1 MSKKK
6 KTQNKQETSMSPEK
20 YIRTKVRSLEIGKC
34 YKTDTINDEGLIYV
48 VVTRNHNG
56 GKRSVG
62 AFLIDKYC
70 LGVKNAFCK
79 LRLDDYD
86 YEDFLA
92 HLSSQAELEE
102 ISYDE
107 AHNLVY
113 GAIAF
118 AEDAGIEPDA
128 HFSLAKYF
136 LEEDTDDIPLIEY
149 EFGKDGKHFLVA
161 NDNLELSK
169 YLPILNENIPGQFKF
184 MVMGN
189 VDNKDFYPKKRTT
202 EEIWGQPYTYKHP
215 EYPKELNLEN
225 PELLDI
231 MANPKNADYLTDEL
245 IDKVLAM
252 PRESTRR
259 DLEQILL
266 YSIGQSCDG
275 ITEEM
280 EKNEFS
286 AVVGNCIILL
296 GEVGNSTSSLDAV
309 LETMRQDDEF
319 LEYHICDLGDE
330 ILVPAIY
337 KLGKNSLDRLMEFMK
352 ESGFINFEKCYIGSA
367 LEELVQRNADRRE
380 EVEKWFKKFFE
391 AVVADYPKID
401 YTNASL
407 NDMLISSAI
416 SLHFTGL
423 LPVIKQMYD
432 LPDIIDISGCGS
444 FSTVK
449 RDISDPE
456 YDCYTPVILDVHET
470 YHRLKEFAEKNRQ

>member
-6 KTQNKQETSMSPEK
+6 KAQNKQEASMSPEK

-34 YKTDTINDEGLIYV
+34 YRTNDINGDGLIYV
-48 VVTRNHNG
+48 VITRNHNG
-56 GKRSVG
+56 GKKSVG
-62 AFLIDKYC
+62 AFLVDEYC
-70 LGVKNAFCK
+70 LGVKDAFCK
-79 LRLDDYD
+79 LRFDDDDYD
-86 YEDFLA
+86 AFLDRLTNYA
-92 HLSSQAELEE
+92 DLEG
-102 ISYDE
+102 ISYEE

-118 AEDAGIEPDA
+118 AEEAGIKPCSQ
-128 HFSLAKYF
+128 FSLAKYF

-161 NDNLELSK
+161 NNNLELSK
-169 YLPILNENIPGQFKF
+169 YLPILNKNIPGRFKF
-184 MVMGN
+184 MVMEDDVN
-189 VDNKDFYPKKRTT
+189 EDYSPSKRTT

-215 EYPKELNLEN
+215 DYPKELNLEN

-231 MANPKNADYLTDEL
+231 TANPKNADFLTDEL

-309 LETMRQDDEF
+309 LETMRQNDEF
-319 LEYHICDLGDE
+319 LEYHICDSGEE
-330 ILVPAIY
+330 IFTPAIY
-337 KLGKNSLDRLMEFMK
+337 KLGKDCLDRLMEFMK
-352 ESGFINFEKCYIGSA
+352 ESGFINFEKCYIGTA
-367 LEELVQRNADRRE
+367 LEELARRDTDRRE
-380 EVEKWFKKFFE
+380 EVEKWFKEFFE
-391 AVVADYPKID
+391 SVVADYPEID

-407 NDMLISSAI
+407 NDLLISNAI
-416 SLHFTGL
+416 SLHFTEL
-423 LPVIKQMYD
+423 LPALKQMYRFPD
-432 LPDIIDISGCGS
+432 LIDLSGCGS

-456 YDCYTPVILDVHET
+456 YDCYADALIDVHEI
-470 YHRLKEFAEKNRQ
+470 YHKLKEFAEYHS